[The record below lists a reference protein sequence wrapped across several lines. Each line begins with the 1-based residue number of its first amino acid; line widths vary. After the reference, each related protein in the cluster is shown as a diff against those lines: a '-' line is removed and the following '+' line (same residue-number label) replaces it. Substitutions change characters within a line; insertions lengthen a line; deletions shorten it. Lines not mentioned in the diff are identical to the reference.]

1 MVLPWGIE
9 VGIFS
14 TSKEWKI
21 IIALSRTIIDFKDFG
36 MKYSESLF

>member
-1 MVLPWGIE
+1 MVLPWGRE

-21 IIALSRTIIDFKDFG
+21 IITLSSTIIDFRDFG